1 MLFKLDF
8 YLGNNKMICG
18 SRRMLQMQFKPKSK
32 TFNVSL
38 LIFNPA
44 FGLNLDRILHIQI
57 FWTAC
62 VCVAVGPAVIGHY
75 DISDTHSEQEQQSL
89 SGSFLL

>member
-1 MLFKLDF
+1 MCPDHPDVL
-8 YLGNNKMICG
+8 
-18 SRRMLQMQFKPKSK
+18 
-32 TFNVSL
+32 
-38 LIFNPA
+38 
-44 FGLNLDRILHIQI
+44 
-57 FWTAC
+57 TAC

>member
-1 MLFKLDF
+1 MTCD
-8 YLGNNKMICG
+8 
-18 SRRMLQMQFKPKSK
+18 RRQNAFK

-44 FGLNLDRILHIQI
+44 FGLNLERFSKELIRLINKCVQIIQM